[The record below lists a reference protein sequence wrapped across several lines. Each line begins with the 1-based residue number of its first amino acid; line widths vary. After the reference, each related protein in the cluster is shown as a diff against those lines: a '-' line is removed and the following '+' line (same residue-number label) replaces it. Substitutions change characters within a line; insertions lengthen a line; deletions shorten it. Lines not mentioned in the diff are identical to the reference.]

1 MRKLTVSIAS
11 RVQLPEEVGSW
22 VDRKVSTTSKRELG
36 RASRRELEGQNET
49 LRYWR
54 KVCVTDFLPAG
65 KYSTIFR

>member
-1 MRKLTVSIAS
+1 MRNLTAS
-11 RVQLPEEVGSW
+11 MASMVQLPKEVGNW

-54 KVCVTDFLPAG
+54 QVSVTDFFA
-65 KYSTIFR
+65 SWEI